1 MIPISAVSYLNT
13 KPFLLGLQH
22 SSISRE
28 ISVSLDTPAQTAQRL
43 LSGEAQVGLVPV
55 AVIPQ
60 LPHRHLITR
69 YCIGAVGAVQTVC
82 LYSRV
87 PLNQIRRIW
96 LDYQSR
102 TSVQLVQLL
111 CQHYWHINPQFLPA
125 TIGFESLIASDT
137 AALVIGDRA
146 ISLNAEYEYVYDL
159 GEAWHQWTQLPFVF
173 AAWIAN
179 KPLSEDFIASF
190 NAANAAGMQELE
202 SIAASYPFPAY
213 DLLQYLTVNV
223 HYLLTKE
230 KRAGMQLFL
239 QCLQQPANASVLVQ
253 QATTS
258 ILK

>member
-13 KPFLLGLQH
+13 KPFLLGLQN

-28 ISVSLDTPAQTAQRL
+28 ISVSLDTPAQTAQKL

-173 AAWIAN
+173 AAWVATAPLPDYFEIA
-179 KPLSEDFIASF
+179 L
-190 NAANAAGMQELE
+190 NAAFADGLRCTDEVVAQYKDQYPPHFDLHAYFTRYISYDFDAAKQQGLE
-202 SIAASYPFPAY
+202 HFWA
-213 DLLQYLTVNV
+213 LM
-223 HYLLTKE
+223 
-230 KRAGMQLFL
+230 R
-239 QCLQQPANASVLVQ
+239 
-253 QATTS
+253 
-258 ILK
+258 